1 VIDADARYLEID
13 GGVGFAEIAGEG
25 PAVIC
30 VHTAGQS
37 GVQWREALAGLPPR
51 GWRVVVPDLPGHG
64 RSDGGP
70 DGPVTDL
77 GRYGAWCVELLDR
90 LGIERA
96 YLVGCSIGGRIVLD
110 LAARAP
116 ERVLGAIAMAANPR
130 ADLLSERG
138 LRRELEDST
147 SPSRGDRTY
156 YGTLAAFGARIDPAR
171 AHELALR
178 HRREDPTISS
188 ADLIGWSRH
197 RVDLARITAP
207 VRLVA
212 GREDFWLDPGKLDA
226 MGAKIPDCTT
236 EVLDGVGHYPMEELD
251 DFPRIL
257 DGWLEELARKRNQGG
272 HADG

>member
-1 VIDADARYLEID
+1 VIAAEARYFEI
-13 GGVGFAEIAGEG
+13 GGRTGFVEVAGEG
-25 PAVIC
+25 AAVLC

-37 GVQWREALAGLPPR
+37 GVQWREALADLAPR

-77 GRYGAWCVELLDR
+77 GVYSAWCWELLDR
-90 LGIERA
+90 LEIERA

-130 ADLLSERG
+130 GDLLSERG
-138 LRRELEDST
+138 LRRELEDAT

-156 YGTLAAFGARIDPAR
+156 YGTLAAFGTKIDPAR

-188 ADLIGWSRH
+188 ADLIGWSQH

-212 GREDFWLDPGKLDA
+212 GHEDFWLDPAKLEQ
-226 MGAKIPDCTT
+226 MGAKIPDCQT
-236 EVLDGVGHYPMEELD
+236 ETLDGVGHYPMEEID
-251 DFPRIL
+251 DFPRLL
-257 DGWLEELARKRNQGG
+257 DQWLAELAGKTNQGG
-272 HADG
+272 H